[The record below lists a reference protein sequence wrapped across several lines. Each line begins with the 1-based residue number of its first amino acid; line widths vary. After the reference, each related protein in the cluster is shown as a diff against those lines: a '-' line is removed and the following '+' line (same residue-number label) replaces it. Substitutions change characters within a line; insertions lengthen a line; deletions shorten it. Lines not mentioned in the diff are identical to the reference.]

1 MQRSLEMMKNIRFGG
16 RSIRFV
22 ALLAVMTAMVILP
35 LGAAA
40 KGADNGG
47 SGMLTVNV
55 TSAWNGIPLSGAAV
69 QVWDQFGNQAAAG
82 VTSDSGTYQ
91 VLLSVGYYKVV
102 AQAKNYTMNE
112 AEGAVVLGGISTVN
126 IALDWNGSTPP
137 PGGPRSAQR
146 GGVGIR

>member
-1 MQRSLEMMKNIRFGG
+1 MMKNIRFGG

-40 KGADNGG
+40 KGADSGG
-47 SGMLTVNV
+47 TGMLTVNV
-55 TSAWNGIPLSGAAV
+55 TSTWNGNPLVGAAV
-69 QVWDQFGNQAAAG
+69 QVWDSNGNQAAAG
-82 VTSDSGTYQ
+82 ITSATGAYQ
-91 VLLSVGYYKVV
+91 VLLPVGYYKVV

-126 IALDWNGSTPP
+126 IALDWNGVNPP
-137 PGGPRSAQR
+137 PPVPSPFCCAAQR
-146 GGVGIR
+146 GGAGIR